1 MQSIHRQ
8 YDVWCCASEYSSHT
22 VYMTPQLVALG
33 PSELLP
39 ELCRITEETVE
50 ELCQE
55 NGPYKPIQF
64 QEKYAKRVM
73 MQYMVS
79 ISVHCCY
86 HAALMQ
92 Q

>member
-1 MQSIHRQ
+1 M
-8 YDVWCCASEYSSHT
+8 
-22 VYMTPQLVALG
+22 
-33 PSELLP
+33 LP
-39 ELCRITEETVE
+39 ELCRTTEETVD

-79 ISVHCCY
+79 VSVDCCY
-86 HAALMQ
+86 HAAPMQ
-92 Q
+92 QHCGQHADVPQDMLVRVWLLA